1 MGSGKLEGK
10 VALVTGA
17 SRGIGAGIAEHFVR
31 EGARVAIVARTHHE
45 GEHRRAAGSV
55 DTTLAAL
62 RALGGDAVGIVANA
76 GEFAECERAVAQA
89 REALGPIDVLVNN
102 AAQTSFAPVAE
113 FDPER
118 WLRTF
123 SVNLHAAFYMSRL
136 VLPEMIERGSGWIV
150 NISSSS
156 ARGPGRGPYEPGA
169 KTGSVLYG
177 VTKAALERFT
187 QGLAA
192 EVFEAGVCVTALSPS
207 AMVPTEGTR
216 IHAARLASDHPTEPM
231 EMMERAAVLLASADP
246 KTVTGRVC
254 YSQQILAE
262 HGWLPE
268 TEASGVGID
277 TPGSPFSQI

>member
-1 MGSGKLEGK
+1 MGSGKLHGK

-17 SRGIGAGIAEHFVR
+17 SRGIGAGIAKNFAR

-45 GEHRRAAGSV
+45 GDHRRLEGSV

-62 RALGGDAVGIVANA
+62 QAFGGDAVGIAADA
-76 GEFAECERAVAQA
+76 GDFAECERAVAEA

-102 AAQTSFAPVAE
+102 AAQTSFAPIAE
-113 FDPER
+113 FRPDR

-123 SVNLHAAFYMSRL
+123 SVNLHAAFYFSRL
-136 VLPEMIERGSGWIV
+136 VLPEMIERASGWIV

-156 ARGPGRGPYEPGA
+156 ARGPGRGPYEPGP
-169 KTGSVLYG
+169 KTESVLYG

-207 AMVPTEGTR
+207 AMVATEGTR
-216 IHAARLASDHPTEPM
+216 LHAARLPSDYPTEPM
-231 EMMERAAVLLASADP
+231 EMMERAALLLASADP
-246 KTVTGRVC
+246 LRVSGRVC
-254 YSQQILAE
+254 YSQQILVE
-262 HGWLPE
+262 YGWLAKDQ
-268 TEASGVGID
+268 ASGVGID
-277 TPGSPFSQI
+277 SPGSPYSLI